1 MSTLISA
8 PRQVCAPLQAAA
20 RALWKWAVQ
29 TARLCCGVPDYDVY
43 VAHLKRAHPDR
54 RIPSYEEFFRE
65 RQEARYKGTGG
76 RCC

>member
-1 MSTLISA
+1 MNTVIHA
-8 PRQVCAPLQAAA
+8 PGQSRRPFQTAA
-20 RALWKWAVQ
+20 RAAWKWAVQ

-43 VAHLKRAHPDR
+43 VAHLRRAHPDR